1 MPCLA
6 VLHCLPHTLR
16 PDAVIA
22 TQPLPLRPSLRHSLR
37 RICRIHLRPWELS
50 SRHRVAVV
58 APSVVHITSSHRIS
72 NNNQFNQLSL
82 PNQLKK
88 TMEQTRT
95 MKTTHSGTRH
105 TPPPTLATSSP
116 SRASSTSSNC
126 EISTAIGKSRTQKAA
141 QLASISVY
149 SQRPKIKAAK
159 MMPSAS

>member
-6 VLHCLPHTLR
+6 VPHCLPHTLR

-22 TQPLPLRPSLRHSLR
+22 TRPLLPHPSLRHSPR

-58 APSVVHITSSHRIS
+58 APLVVHITSSHRIS

-82 PNQLKK
+82 LNQLKK

-105 TPPPTLATSSP
+105 TPPPTPATSSL
-116 SRASSTSSNC
+116 SRASSTSNNC
-126 EISTAIGKSRTQKAA
+126 EISTAIGKSKTQKAA
-141 QLASISVY
+141 QLASIFAST
-149 SQRPKIKAAK
+149 QRPKIKAAK